1 MIPIQNIYYMLAYAF
16 SELKSN
22 RYKSIELEHFENV
35 PDICAAI
42 LIKGISLQLK
52 RGLHKD
58 YIDKNEALSAPKGKI
73 NVSESVK
80 TLSILKQQFY
90 CDYDDFS
97 VNSHFNQ
104 IVKSTMNRLISSNID
119 PKRKKD
125 LKRLIMYFSD
135 VDIIDLHNVNW
146 NVNYNRNNKTY
157 KLLISVCYMVVKNL
171 IQTTSSGKTK
181 LMDFFDE
188 QRMCRIYEKF
198 ILEYYRKEIPQI
210 NANASKINWKLAEGE
225 SFDMLPEMKSDIMLS
240 DKSGK
245 NVLIIDAKYYEHSM
259 QKNYEKY
266 TFHSHNLYQIFT
278 YVKNKEAAL
287 EGKEH
292 NPVSGMLL
300 YAKTDEEI
308 YPNHEYTM
316 SGNKIS
322 VKVLDLNC
330 DFNDIKE
337 QLNFI
342 AQHLLKD

>member
-58 YIDKNEALSAPKGKI
+58 YIDKNEALTSPKGKI

-80 TLSILKQQFY
+80 TLSILKQQLY

-119 PKRKKD
+119 TKRKKD

-181 LMDFFDE
+181 VMDFFDE
-188 QRMCRIYEKF
+188 QRMCRLYEKF

-210 NANASKINWKLAEGE
+210 NANASKIDWKLAEGE

-259 QKNYEKY
+259 QKNYEKH

-287 EGKEH
+287 ECKEH

-308 YPNHEYTM
+308 YPDNEYTM

-330 DFNDIKE
+330 DFDKIEE

-342 AQHLLKD
+342 VQSLLID